1 MRLSLQARINAM
13 TAVTVVLAV
22 ALGLLG
28 LRGMGSANQGL
39 ETVYED
45 RTVALEQVSRID
57 SLLLTSRLAL
67 AASFEHPQAA
77 RIGKEIETVNAN
89 AKAIDATWGE
99 YVATYLTPD
108 EKILADRFAANYRS
122 LHNEV
127 LQEMVQAL
135 LAGQMDQAMRKRDEL
150 ERRVPAL
157 TADLAALRKLQVDV
171 AKIEFDKAVQNY
183 QEMRNLML
191 ATIIVGVIAMAAGGW
206 IMGRN
211 LYRALGGEPEYAA
224 SIVRAIA
231 AGDLSIPVTTAE
243 RDENSLLFCMRQ
255 MKEHLA
261 RSVGEIRRSTDTIA
275 LASGEIAS
283 GNLDLSSRTERQAS
297 SLEETASSMEEL
309 TSTVNHN
316 GTHARH
322 ANQLAQAAA
331 EVAQR
336 GGGVVA
342 QVVDTMGAIDAS
354 SRKIADI
361 IGVIDSIAFQTNIL
375 ALNAAVEAARAGE
388 QGRGFAVVATEVRE
402 LAQRSAA
409 AAREIK
415 DLISNSVQQVGVGSA
430 LVSEAGSTM
439 REIVDSVQRVTDIM
453 RDITAAGAEQ
463 EMGIGQINQAI
474 GEMDGVTQQNAALVE
489 QAAAA
494 AQALREQSVLL
505 ARTVSV
511 FKIDQHAGPAAMPA
525 ANLPSPGVQT
535 PALARPHATRQRLL
549 A

>member
-13 TAVTVVLAV
+13 TAVTVALAV
-22 ALGLLG
+22 AIGSLGLY
-28 LRGMGSANQGL
+28 GMQTSNQGL

-57 SLLLTSRLAL
+57 SLLLENRLSI
-67 AASFEHPQAA
+67 AASVEHPEASHVREELASIQA
-77 RIGKEIETVNAN
+77 RNREI
-89 AKAIDATWGE
+89 DSTWAA

-108 EKILADRFAANYRS
+108 EKVLSDRYAATYRQLQTDILTPLIAALSTGQTEEARRLQSALQRS
-122 LHNEV
+122 IPGLN
-127 LQEMVQAL
+127 
-135 LAGQMDQAMRKRDEL
+135 RDL
-150 ERRVPAL
+150 S
-157 TADLAALRKLQVDV
+157 ALRKLQVDV
-171 AKIEFDKAVQNY
+171 AREEFDKSVLNY
-183 QEMRNLML
+183 QTQRNLML
-191 ATIIVGVIAMAAGGW
+191 ATIIVGAIATAVGGW

-211 LYRALGGEPEYAA
+211 LYRSLGGEPEYAA

-231 AGDLSIPVTTAE
+231 EGDLSVAVATAE
-243 RDENSLLFCMRQ
+243 RDQHSLLYFMRQ
-255 MKEHLA
+255 MKDHLA
-261 RSVGEIRRSTDTIA
+261 SSVHEIRRSTDTIA

-316 GTHARH
+316 GNHARQAH
-322 ANQLAQAAA
+322 QLAQAAA
-331 EVAQR
+331 SVAQR
-336 GGGVVA
+336 GGGVVS

-361 IGVIDSIAFQTNIL
+361 IGVIDGIAFQTNIL

-402 LAQRSAA
+402 LAQRSAS

-415 DLISNSVQQVGVGSA
+415 ALIGNSVEQVSVGSA
-430 LVSEAGSTM
+430 LVQQAGTTM
-439 REIVDSVQRVTDIM
+439 EEIVASVKRVTDIM
-453 RDITAAGAEQ
+453 GDIAAAGAEQ

-494 AQALREQSVLL
+494 SQALREQSVLL

-511 FKIDQHAGPAAMPA
+511 FKIDAQQLAPTLEVLAPA
-525 ANLPSPGVQT
+525 T
-535 PALARPHATRQRLL
+535 PAQRATVALRDQRRRI
-549 A
+549 AA

>member
-1 MRLSLQARINAM
+1 MKLSLQARINAM
-13 TAVTVVLAV
+13 TAVTVALAI
-22 ALGLLG
+22 AIGAFGLY
-28 LRGMGSANQGL
+28 GMQTSNQGL
-39 ETVYED
+39 ETVYAD

-57 SLLLTSRLAL
+57 SLLLENRLAI
-67 AASFEHPQAA
+67 AASVEHPDASQVRDELAGIQTRNREIDTTWAA
-77 RIGKEIETVNAN
+77 
-89 AKAIDATWGE
+89 
-99 YVATYLTPD
+99 YVATYLTPE
-108 EKILADRFAANYRS
+108 EKELSDRYAASYRQLQNDILPPLFAALASGQTEQAQRLQGALQRS
-122 LHNEV
+122 I
-127 LQEMVQAL
+127 
-135 LAGQMDQAMRKRDEL
+135 
-150 ERRVPAL
+150 PAL
-157 TADLAALRKLQVDV
+157 NRDLSALRKLQVDV
-171 AKIEFDKAVQNY
+171 AREEYAKSVLNY
-183 QEMRNLML
+183 QTQRNLML
-191 ATIIVGVIAMAAGGW
+191 ATIIVGAIATAVGGW

-211 LYRALGGEPEYAA
+211 LYRSLGGEPEYAA

-231 AGDLSIPVTTAE
+231 EGDLSVAVATAE
-243 RDENSLLFCMRQ
+243 RDQHSLLFFMRQ
-255 MKEHLA
+255 MKDHLA
-261 RSVGEIRRSTDTIA
+261 SSVHEIRRSTDTIA

-316 GTHARH
+316 GNHARQAH
-322 ANQLAQAAA
+322 QLALAAA
-331 EVAQR
+331 SVAQR
-336 GGGVVA
+336 GGGVVS

-361 IGVIDSIAFQTNIL
+361 IGVIDGIAFQTNIL

-415 DLISNSVQQVGVGSA
+415 DLIGNSVEQVSVGSA
-430 LVSEAGSTM
+430 LVQQAGSTM
-439 REIVDSVQRVTDIM
+439 EEIVASVKRVTDIM
-453 RDITAAGAEQ
+453 GDIAAAGAEQ

-494 AQALREQSVLL
+494 SQALREQSVLL

-511 FKIDQHAGPAAMPA
+511 FKIDVQQLAPAQPVLVTAGRSGQAPAALRDQRRRIA
-525 ANLPSPGVQT
+525 A
-535 PALARPHATRQRLL
+535 
-549 A
+549 

>member
-13 TAVTVVLAV
+13 TAVTVILAL
-22 ALGLLG
+22 ALGTLG
-28 LRGMGSANQGL
+28 LHGMGSSNQGL
-39 ETVYED
+39 ETVYLD

-67 AASFEHPQAA
+67 AASLERPDAA
-77 RIGKEIETVNAN
+77 HISKELDTVHAN
-89 AKAIDATWGE
+89 TREIDATWGE
-99 YVATYLTPD
+99 YIATYLTPE
-108 EKILADRFAANYRS
+108 EKILADRFAANYRA
-122 LHNEV
+122 LQHDV
-127 LQEMVQAL
+127 LQGLIEALMDGRIAQAAQL
-135 LAGQMDQAMRKRDEL
+135 RDEL
-150 ERRVPAL
+150 QRRVPTL
-157 TADLAALRKLQVDV
+157 NKDLAALRKLQVDV
-171 AKIEFDKAVQNY
+171 AKLEYDKAVQNY
-183 QEMRNLML
+183 QALRNLML

-243 RDENSLLFCMRQ
+243 RDDNSLLVCMRQ
-255 MKEHLA
+255 MKDHLA
-261 RSVGEIRRSTDTIA
+261 RSVSEIRRSTDTIA

-309 TSTVNHN
+309 TSTVTHN
-316 GTHARH
+316 SSHARH

-388 QGRGFAVVATEVRE
+388 QGRGFAVVASEVR
-402 LAQRSAA
+402 
-409 AAREIK
+409 
-415 DLISNSVQQVGVGSA
+415 N
-430 LVSEAGSTM
+430 
-439 REIVDSVQRVTDIM
+439 
-453 RDITAAGAEQ
+453 
-463 EMGIGQINQAI
+463 
-474 GEMDGVTQQNAALVE
+474 
-489 QAAAA
+489 
-494 AQALREQSVLL
+494 
-505 ARTVSV
+505 
-511 FKIDQHAGPAAMPA
+511 
-525 ANLPSPGVQT
+525 
-535 PALARPHATRQRLL
+535 
-549 A
+549 